1 MSAEYPLDLNKQVI
15 NDYRAKHN
23 IDASISD
30 SGIISIIISDGN
42 EHLLK
47 AKFDK
52 IEKNLLFGF
61 GFAEDSIDNLQI
73 SHKYLSYEN
82 STIDAQRSYLW
93 QGIKN
98 LANYFDISKDN
109 RDITTVNER
118 ANDLNTEYKDIK
130 ADANVKIEAEVPSR
144 TIIEGIT
151 DEQLQVMKNNIANN
165 QKFKDLGLEFPD
177 TKERIV
183 LLDKILSD
191 EKLYNNKNLM
201 NNIGNILVYT
211 NFAESVQTKLDV
223 IDKYLSD
230 EKLYNNINLMNNIG
244 DILVYTDFAGEK
256 EIALKVLSD
265 EKLYNN
271 INLMNNI
278 GDILHYTSSSEAEE
292 IALKVLS
299 DEKLLDLKSIG
310 DSLAKI
316 LSYTESH
323 KKQGAKI
330 NNILSDDNLKLW
342 FFKNL
347 DEGHEIA
354 DLIFLSGTQKQK
366 YKKTSSC

>member
-15 NDYRAKHN
+15 SDYRAKHN

-30 SGIISIIISDGN
+30 SEIISIIISDGN

-52 IEKNLLFGF
+52 IEKDLLFGF
-61 GFAEDSIDNLQI
+61 GFAEDSIDNLQISHKYLSYENPIDNLQI

-144 TIIEGIT
+144 TIIEEIT

-165 QKFKDLGLEFPD
+165 QKFKDLGMRFPD

-191 EKLYNNKNLM
+191 EKLYNN
-201 NNIGNILVYT
+201 T
-211 NFAESVQTKLDV
+211 
-223 IDKYLSD
+223 
-230 EKLYNNINLMNNIG
+230 NLMNNIG
-244 DILVYTDFAGEK
+244 DILLNTDSAEAK

-265 EKLYNN
+265 EKLYSNK
-271 INLMNNI
+271 NLMNKI
-278 GDILHYTSSSEAEE
+278 GNILHNTDSAEAKE
-292 IALKVLS
+292 IALKFLS
-299 DEKLLDLKSIG
+299 DEKLYSNENLINWIG
-310 DSLAKI
+310 DI
-316 LSYTESH
+316 LYNTDFPE
-323 KKQGAKI
+323 
-330 NNILSDDNLKLW
+330 NID
-342 FFKNL
+342 
-347 DEGHEIA
+347 
-354 DLIFLSGTQKQK
+354 IF
-366 YKKTSSC
+366 